1 MITLDRVDFTKE
13 AWDRLTKEVIRNNK
27 FTGSLNEANNKNVNE
42 ILKATY
48 NKNDPST
55 VDSLHIIE
63 SISLYDIGEI
73 VINE

>member
-13 AWDRLTKEVIRNNK
+13 AWDRLTKEVIRDNK

-48 NKNDPST
+48 NKNDPKT
-55 VDSLHIIE
+55 VYSLHMIE